1 MFLKTAYIAEE
12 VKSDPRDLEIMLQ
25 RSNTIF
31 RIPPLNRTINRA
43 RKLTG
48 EKDGTQ
54 AEPSNIIQDNFH
66 LTRPRFD
73 FRYRKAQ
80 PRSKSHGISRTID
93 RRTNSVIEARIV
105 VNEGF
110 TADFWKIDSNRAACC
125 LVSSPSLFLSPPR
138 PILTLSLSPPRAP
151 TRGAAQRWNRP
162 AAKRECISRLL
173 SFPPISYRKEKE

>member
-31 RIPPLNRTINRA
+31 RIPPLNHTINCA

-54 AEPSNIIQDNFH
+54 AEPSSIIQDNFH

-73 FRYRKAQ
+73 FRYRKTQ

-110 TADFWKIDSNRAACC
+110 TADF
-125 LVSSPSLFLSPPR
+125 
-138 PILTLSLSPPRAP
+138 
-151 TRGAAQRWNRP
+151 
-162 AAKRECISRLL
+162 
-173 SFPPISYRKEKE
+173 